1 MSTTT
6 NMPRTLTQA
15 RATLAPV
22 ASVASGLFS
31 VREAA
36 MRAHMNEFTLWKL
49 IRQGKLKAYGRPGA
63 LRVSLGDL
71 LAPYDPKGKQ

>member
-1 MSTTT
+1 
-6 NMPRTLTQA
+6 LI
-15 RATLAPV
+15 
-22 ASVASGLFS
+22 S

-36 MRAHMNEFTLWKL
+36 MRAQMNEFTLWKL

-63 LRVSLGDL
+63 LRVSLSDL